1 MPMADDDYRKRLVA
15 SMQSKNKASREL
27 AFSSPPPPVNAM
39 KPWFGLPGTNKFPWQ
54 AKNVSEAIGSG
65 LVGMGGVALSK
76 LLYDPAEAN
85 RRALAQSQG
94 MSMEALNDPNN
105 PNTRMIMES
114 AMPGGGLA
122 GATRKGAAR
131 LVDQIPT
138 PVLQRAIQA
147 ASMEGKQLGG
157 KWVEEGAAQGVK
169 FGQSGVARAGR
180 AGEDALFE
188 MIANF
193 ERLGAKPQTLTRF
206 LKGFSKYGDN
216 PFDAMESMG
225 ENMSRTTKGFKEAL
239 VERMLRNI
247 GDAAEREFF

>member
-1 MPMADDDYRKRLVA
+1 MPVADDDYRKRLAKRMMQGTEATSNPMGAAYARGFGYMGDFIKDTMNPLMRLPEDIASGDKGAVA
-15 SMQSKNKASREL
+15 L
-27 AFSSPPPPVNAM
+27 
-39 KPWFGLPGTNKFPWQ
+39 T
-54 AKNVSEAIGSG
+54 IGSAA
-65 LVGMGGVALSK
+65 MGG
-76 LLYDPAEAN
+76 
-85 RRALAQSQG
+85 
-94 MSMEALNDPNN
+94 
-105 PNTRMIMES
+105 
-114 AMPGGGLA
+114 
-122 GATRKGAAR
+122 KGKGPAR

-180 AGEDALFE
+180 AGEDALFD

-193 ERLGAKPQTLTRF
+193 ERLGAKPKTLTRF
-206 LKGFSKYGDN
+206 LKGFSKYGDD
-216 PFDAMESMG
+216 PFEAMEAMG